1 MSGHGRNSSV
11 HIEEELAQIRRYE
24 DFSTT
29 DWVRDAILER
39 YRQSSVQ
46 NSNVN
51 DNSWRAWWHLTFEST
66 ESWIVVL
73 LVGAAIG
80 LMSALIA
87 IVTDWLSDIKLG
99 YCSSAWWLNQKF
111 CCWEI
116 EDGSGSCNDWT
127 TWSEF
132 VHLGPDVYFVKWLFY
147 VMWAT
152 LFATTCAYL
161 VKRYAPYAAGSGISE
176 IKCIIAGFVM
186 KGFLG
191 GWTLVMK
198 SIGLTMAVASNL
210 SIGKEGPSVH
220 MACCVG
226 NVISR
231 CFKKFKTSKAEMRE
245 ILTASSAAGVA
256 VAFGSPIGGVL
267 FALEEMSTHFPNR
280 TMWKSFFCAMIATI
294 VLQAMNPFR
303 TGKLVMF
310 QVSYDRDWHFF
321 EYLFVLVIGLF
332 GGLYG
337 ALVIKYNLIVAQFR
351 KNVLRNYP
359 IAEAAML
366 AFVTAIL
373 AYPNVFLRID
383 MTEIMGILFRE
394 CEGAGTENY
403 YGLCDKSETGRMVLL
418 LFVATALR
426 CFGTIMT
433 YGARVPCGIFVPS
446 MAIGATFGRMIGLL
460 VKSWQESDPEFFLF
474 ASCRPDMPCIT
485 PGTYAFLGA
494 AAALCG
500 VMRITVSVVVIMF
513 ELTGQIT
520 YILPTMIALMITRAV
535 GGWFGSGGI
544 ADRYIRLNGYPI
556 LENDEKV
563 FNVPVSH
570 VMQENM
576 TVMTAAGMTFKDIES
591 ILENTNF
598 QGFPV
603 VDDSRSMILIGYIGR
618 SELRYLIEKAKVN
631 KKAHDDT
638 ICRFTPDGDEPEI
651 LTNLGLDEGDHIDDT
666 NRDLRGSS
674 EVLDFGA
681 YMDQTPITV
690 HPKLYLETV
699 MDMFK
704 QLGPRVV
711 LLEERGKLR
720 GLVTVK
726 DVLKYEARIDSTE
739 ATSNIQYTRE
749 CGGVF
754 DKFSS
759 WLSRRDLSRRPAQQ
773 EYTQLQNRSS
783 LEVNESHELDGR
795 L

>member
-1 MSGHGRNSSV
+1 MV
-11 HIEEELAQIRRYE
+11 
-24 DFSTT
+24 
-29 DWVRDAILER
+29 DWVKDAILER
-39 YRQSSVQ
+39 YRQAAVQ
-46 NSNVN
+46 NQNGN
-51 DNSWRAWWHLTFEST
+51 DNSWRAWWHLTFET
-66 ESWIVVL
+66 FESWIVVL

-87 IVTDWLSDIKLG
+87 IITDWLSDIKLG
-99 YCSSAWWLNQKF
+99 YCSNGWWLNQKF

-116 EDGSGSCNDWT
+116 DYSESNGCEDWT

-132 VHLGPDVYFVKWLFY
+132 TYLGPNVYIIQWFFY
-147 VMWAT
+147 VLLAT
-152 LFATTCAYL
+152 LFATVSAYL
-161 VKRYAPYAAGSGISE
+161 VKNYAPYAAGSGISE

-191 GWTLVMK
+191 GWTLIMK

-245 ILTASSAAGVA
+245 IFTASSAAGVA

-294 VLQAMNPFR
+294 VLQFMNPFR

-321 EYLFVLVIGLF
+321 EYLFVLFIGLF

-337 ALVIKYNLIVAQFR
+337 ALVIKYNLIAAQFR
-351 KNVLRNYP
+351 KTVLKNYP
-359 IAEAAML
+359 IMEA
-366 AFVTAIL
+366 AIL
-373 AYPNVFLRID
+373 AFATALIAYPNIFLRID
-383 MTEIMGILFRE
+383 MTEIMGVLFRE
-394 CEGAGTENY
+394 CESSGTENY
-403 YGLCDKSETGRMVLL
+403 HGLCDKSEIGKIIFL
-418 LFVATALR
+418 LFMATVFR
-426 CFGTIMT
+426 CIGTIMS

-446 MAIGATFGRMIGLL
+446 MAIGATFGRMVGIL
-460 VKSWQESDPEFFLF
+460 VKSWQESNPDFFLF
-474 ASCRPDMPCIT
+474 SSCRPDMPCIT

-535 GGWFGSGGI
+535 GNWFGSGGI

-576 TVMTAAGMTFKDIES
+576 TVMTATGMTFHDIET
-591 ILENTNF
+591 ILENTEF

-603 VDDSRSMILIGYIGR
+603 VDDLRSMILFGYIGR
-618 SELRYLIEKAKVN
+618 SELRYLIEKARIN
-631 KKAHDDT
+631 KKAQDKT
-638 ICRFTPDGDEPEI
+638 ICRFTPDRDEPEI
-651 LTNLGLDEGDHIDDT
+651 LTNLGEEEEELDEND
-666 NRDLRGSS
+666 RSELRGFSS
-674 EVLDFGA
+674 DILDFGA

-699 MDMFK
+699 MDIFK

-711 LLEERGKLR
+711 LLEERGRLK

-726 DVLKYEARIDSTE
+726 DVLKYTARMESADSPTV
-739 ATSNIQYTRE
+739 QYTRE
-749 CGGVF
+749 CGGLF
-754 DKFSS
+754 DK
-759 WLSRRDLSRRPAQQ
+759 LSYWMNKNNEQTSNRISQRGP
-773 EYTQLQNRSS
+773 YTRLHNRSS
-783 LEVNESHELDGR
+783 VDVVNTVESHELNGR
-795 L
+795 F

>member
-1 MSGHGRNSSV
+1 
-11 HIEEELAQIRRYE
+11 
-24 DFSTT
+24 
-29 DWVRDAILER
+29 
-39 YRQSSVQ
+39 
-46 NSNVN
+46 
-51 DNSWRAWWHLTFEST
+51 
-66 ESWIVVL
+66 
-73 LVGAAIG
+73 
-80 LMSALIA
+80 MSALIA

-99 YCSSAWWLNQKF
+99 YCPNAWWLNQKF

-116 EDGSGSCNDWT
+116 EDADGGCADWKDWGEAMNFGSDI
-127 TWSEF
+127 
-132 VHLGPDVYFVKWLFY
+132 YIVKWLFY
-147 VMWAT
+147 VLWAT
-152 LFATTCAYL
+152 SFATMCAYL
-161 VKRYAPYAAGSGISE
+161 VKTFAPYAAGSGISE

-198 SIGLTMAVASNL
+198 SIGLTMSVASNL
-210 SIGKEGPSVH
+210 SLGKEGPSVH

-231 CFKKFKTSKAEMRE
+231 CFKRFRTSKAEMRE

-267 FALEEMSTHFPNR
+267 FALEEMSNAFPNR

-321 EYLFVLVIGLF
+321 EYIFVIIIGLF

-337 ALVIKYNLIVAQFR
+337 TLVIKYNLLVAKFR
-351 KNVLRNYP
+351 KNVLKDFP
-359 IAEAAML
+359 ITEAAVL
-366 AFVTAIL
+366 AFVTALI

-394 CEGAGTENY
+394 CEGAGSENY
-403 YGLCDKSETGRMVLL
+403 YGLCETKETGRMVIL
-418 LFVATALR
+418 LFVATLLR
-426 CFGTIMT
+426 CFGTIIT

-446 MAIGATFGRMIGLL
+446 MAIGATFGRMVGLL
-460 VKSWQESDPEFFLF
+460 VKLWHENNPDLFLF
-474 ASCRPDMPCIT
+474 SSCRPDMPCIT

-494 AAALCG
+494 AAALGG
-500 VMRITVSVVVIMF
+500 VMHITVSVVVIMF

-520 YILPTMIALMITRAV
+520 YILPTMIALMVTRAV
-535 GGWFGSGGI
+535 NDWFESGGI

-556 LENDEKV
+556 LDGDEQV
-563 FNVPVSH
+563 FGVPVSH
-570 VMQENM
+570 VMQTKL
-576 TVMTAAGMTFKDIES
+576 TVMTAADMTFMDIET
-591 ILENTNF
+591 ILETTDF

-603 VDDSRSMILIGYIGR
+603 VEDLKSMILIGYIGR
-618 SELRYLIEKAKVN
+618 SELQYLIEKAKVN
-631 KKAHDDT
+631 KKAHRET
-638 ICRFTPDGDEPEI
+638 VCRFTLDTGDEPEI
-651 LTNLGLDEGDHIDDT
+651 LTNIGMDDEDDHDM
-666 NRDLRGSS
+666 LGSS
-674 EVLDFGA
+674 EVIDFGP

-711 LLEERGKLR
+711 LLEIRGKLK

-726 DVLKYEARIDSTE
+726 DVLKYIAHRESMESSALGQSSD
-739 ATSNIQYTRE
+739 RE
-749 CGGVF
+749 CKKMFGLI
-754 DKFSS
+754 SS
-759 WLSRRDLSRRPAQQ
+759 WISHRSLHKRHHRQQ
-773 EYTQLQNRSS
+773 SYTQLQNRDRKS
-783 LEVNESHELDGR
+783 VV
-795 L
+795 

>member
-1 MSGHGRNSSV
+1 MSGHVRNSSV
-11 HIEEELAQIRRYE
+11 DIEEELAQIRRYE
-24 DFSTT
+24 DFTTT
-29 DWVRDAILER
+29 DWVKDAILER
-39 YRQSSVQ
+39 YRQSSFQ
-46 NSNVN
+46 SLNSN
-51 DNSWRAWWHLTFEST
+51 DKSWRAWWHLTFET
-66 ESWIVVL
+66 MESWVVVL

-87 IVTDWLSDIKLG
+87 IITDWLSDIKLG
-99 YCSSAWWLNQKF
+99 YCSTAWWLNQKF

-116 EDGSGSCNDWT
+116 ENDKNGGCDNWT

-132 VHLGPDVYFVKWLFY
+132 VHLGPDVYVVEWIFY

-161 VKRYAPYAAGSGISE
+161 VKVFAPYAAGSGISE

-231 CFKKFKTSKAEMRE
+231 CFRKFQTSKAEMRE

-267 FALEEMSTHFPNR
+267 FALEEMSSNFPNR

-294 VLQAMNPFR
+294 VLQFMNPFR

-310 QVSYDRDWHFF
+310 QVSYDREWHFF
-321 EYLFVLVIGLF
+321 EYLFVSIIGLF

-351 KNVLRNYP
+351 KNVLKDYP
-359 IAEAAML
+359 IIEAAIL
-366 AFVTAIL
+366 SFVTALI
-373 AYPNVFLRID
+373 AFPNVFLRID
-383 MTEIMGILFRE
+383 MTEIMGVLFRE

-403 YGLCDKSETGRMVLL
+403 HGLCEKSETIRMAVLL
-418 LFVATALR
+418 FMATALR

-433 YGARVPCGIFVPS
+433 YGAKVPCGIFVPS

-460 VKSWQESDPEFFLF
+460 VKLWQESDPEFFLF
-474 ASCRPDMPCIT
+474 SSCRPDMPCIT

-535 GGWFGSGGI
+535 GDWFGSGGI

-556 LENDEKV
+556 LDNDEQI

-570 VMQENM
+570 VMQRDM
-576 TVMTAAGMTFKDIES
+576 TVMTAAGMTFREIE
-591 ILENTNF
+591 NMFKHTNY

-603 VDDSRSMILIGYIGR
+603 VEDTKSMILIGFIGR
-618 SELRYLIEKAKVN
+618 SELQYLIEKAKAN
-631 KKAHDDT
+631 KKAHQDT
-638 ICRFTPDGDEPEI
+638 ICRFTANGDEPEI
-651 LTNLGLDEGDHIDDT
+651 ITSVEFDQENDT
-666 NRDLRGSS
+666 DRDLRGSS
-674 EVLDFGA
+674 DVVDFGP

-704 QLGPRVV
+704 KLGPRVV
-711 LLEERGKLR
+711 LLEERGRLK

-726 DVLKYEARIDSTE
+726 DVLKYTARIESIDSPSP
-739 ATSNIQYTRE
+739 ANPSRE
-749 CGGVF
+749 CGGIF
-754 DKFSS
+754 DKMSS
-759 WLSRRDLSRRPAQQ
+759 WINQRNSKRQQ
-773 EYTQLQNRSS
+773 TYTQLRNRSS
-783 LEVNESHELDGR
+783 TDISQAEESHELGR
-795 L
+795 RL

>member
-1 MSGHGRNSSV
+1 MSGHVPNSSA
-11 HIEEELAQIRRYE
+11 HIEEELEQIRRYE
-24 DFSTT
+24 DFSTI
-29 DWVRDAILER
+29 DWVKDAIVER
-39 YRQSSVQ
+39 YRQSSVRGFH
-46 NSNVN
+46 N
-51 DNSWRAWWHLTFEST
+51 DKSWHAWWHLTFETT
-66 ESWIVVL
+66 EFWIVVL

-80 LMSALIA
+80 LNSAFIA
-87 IVTDWLSDIKLG
+87 IITDWLSDIKMG

-116 EDGSGSCNDWT
+116 EETEGGGCDDWHS
-127 TWSEF
+127 WSEF
-132 VHLGPDVYFVKWLFY
+132 MHLGPDVYFIKWMFY
-147 VMWAT
+147 VLWAT
-152 LFATTCAYL
+152 LFASTCAYL
-161 VKRYAPYAAGSGISE
+161 VKMFAPYAAGSGISE

-267 FALEEMSTHFPNR
+267 FALEEMSATFPNR

-294 VLQAMNPFR
+294 VLQFMNPFR

-321 EYLFVLVIGLF
+321 EYCFVLVIGLF

-351 KNVLRNYP
+351 KNVLKNYP
-359 IAEAAML
+359 ITEAAVL
-366 AFVTAIL
+366 AFVTALI
-373 AYPNVFLRID
+373 AYPNVFMRID
-383 MTEIMGILFRE
+383 QTEIMGVLFRE

-403 YGLCDKSETGRMVLL
+403 HGLCDKSEMGRMVIL
-418 LFVATALR
+418 LFFATALR
-426 CFGTIMT
+426 CLGTIVT

-460 VKSWQESDPEFFLF
+460 VKAWQEADPEFFLF
-474 ASCRPDMPCIT
+474 SSCRPDMPCIT

-535 GGWFGSGGI
+535 GDWFGSGGI

-556 LENDEKV
+556 LDNDEQV
-563 FNVPVSH
+563 FGVPVSH

-576 TVMTAAGMTFKDIES
+576 TVMTAAGMKFRQIET

-603 VDDSRSMILIGYIGR
+603 VEDLRSMILIGYIGR
-618 SELRYLIEKAKVN
+618 SELRYLIEKARVN
-631 KKAHDDT
+631 KKAHDET
-638 ICRFTPDGDEPEI
+638 ICRFTPDGDGPEI
-651 LTNLGLDEGDHIDDT
+651 LTNMENESDQDNNRELG
-666 NRDLRGSS
+666 GSS
-674 EVLDFGA
+674 EVLDFGS

-726 DVLKYEARIDSTE
+726 DVLKYTARIESVDSPSSTPHYSR
-739 ATSNIQYTRE
+739 A
-749 CGGVF
+749 CGGIF
-754 DKFSS
+754 DKFSTWINRHNVNNRNQS
-759 WLSRRDLSRRPAQQ
+759 
-773 EYTQLQNRSS
+773 YTQLQNRSS
-783 LEVNESHELDGR
+783 IDLGGETHEMGGR